1 MLNTQVLCDDCKK
14 EFVVT
19 EIQTTRIE
27 DSIEKNYFSC
37 PQCHTEYPSYYTNQ
51 AIRMELVDIKMFLRK
66 FHSAQSLKKKEKVHK
81 KILALQD
88 RIKAQMAELRAKVT
102 THG

>member
-14 EFVVT
+14 EFEVT

-27 DSIEKNYFSC
+27 DSIEKNYFTC
-37 PQCHTEYPSYYTNQ
+37 PHCDKEYPSYYTNGT
-51 AIRMELVDIKMFLRK
+51 IRMELADIKMFLRK
-66 FHSAQSLKKKEKVHK
+66 FHSAQSLKKKEKIHK

-88 RIKAQMAELRAKVT
+88 RIKAQMAELRTKVT
-102 THG
+102 SHG